1 MTEKN
6 DGVYV
11 FIEQLEKLTEMCD
24 LFKSLTLSSEIMS
37 EMPLTD
43 EQVEVAN
50 TYLKEA
56 QEHWEDSFIEILE
69 FLLLHLTQRRELR
82 KGFEND

>member
-11 FIEQLEKLTEMCD
+11 FMEQLEKLTEMCD

-50 TYLKEA
+50 SYLKEV
-56 QEHWEDSFIEILE
+56 QEHWEDSFIEMLE
-69 FLLLHLTQRRELR
+69 FLLTHLKKRKELR
-82 KGFEND
+82 SLKNEL

>member
-11 FIEQLEKLTEMCD
+11 FIERLEKLTEMCD

-50 TYLKEA
+50 CYLKDA
-56 QEHWEDSFIEILE
+56 QEHWEDSFMEILE

-82 KGFEND
+82 KELEND